1 MENVK
6 EFAEYLIEMKYATAS
21 GLYFNPGFK
30 AIDCANKIAN
40 KLLLIPTKEM
50 REAYGRMIIAAMET
64 FKISITVDEF
74 NSTEEKEESKRY
86 MELALSEKTGPRFL
100 FFGLIFQNFSFCGIE
115 LNELVFDIENS
126 QFIYARMNSE
136 SIRNAIS
143 SAKNT
148 KNEFNLYRKKEAI
161 MTMLEALG
169 VKMKSTGAV
178 PDANIKKFVYF
189 LTGSGTTNDD
199 IRNQYVSDLFKPSK
213 DNRNNETINKDLD
226 FVAARFEEIGLFDL
240 AQRVQNG
247 KI

>member
-6 EFAEYLIEMKYATAS
+6 EFAEYLIEMKYAAGTN
-21 GLYFNPGFK
+21 LYFNPEFK

-50 REAYGRMIIAAMET
+50 REAYGRMIITAMEN
-64 FKISITVDEF
+64 FNIPITVDEF
-74 NSTEEKEESKRY
+74 NSIEEKEESKQY
-86 MELALSEKTGPRFL
+86 MELVKSEKTRPRFL
-100 FFGLIFQNFSFCGIE
+100 FFALIFRNFHFCGIE
-115 LNELVFDIENS
+115 LDELVFDIENS
-126 QFIYARMNSE
+126 QFMYIKINSE
-136 SIRNAIS
+136 SIRNVIS

-169 VKMKSTGAV
+169 VKRKSTGAV
-178 PDANIKKFVYF
+178 PEANIKKFVYF

-213 DNRNNETINKDLD
+213 DNRNNETINNDLD

-240 AQRVQNG
+240 AQRVKNG